1 MRSFPEPGDL
11 RRSRLPLVDKGAFP
25 TPMRV
30 GLLPSEVRSFPTSGE
45 RPCTALTLRS
55 YFQGHAGLAQWPPA
69 ACAASLLFHAQQTR
83 PMDQDAYLRF
93 PTLFA
98 DTITFVADDD
108 LWQVSS
114 GGGLARRLTAGL
126 SEPATPCL
134 SPDGKWIAF
143 IGRDEQHAEV
153 YVMASEGGPAKRL
166 TWLGPDTIV
175 RGWTPEGQILF
186 VSTHG
191 QPFFRNYRAY
201 TLAPEG
207 GAPQP
212 LPLGQV
218 NHLAFGPAG
227 ARVIGRNTADPAR
240 WKRYRGGT
248 AGHLWI
254 DADGTGS
261 FRRMTELQGNI
272 TSPMWLGGRIY
283 HLSDFEG
290 VGNLYSCRPD
300 GTDLQRHTHHEDFY
314 ARHAQTDGRRIVYQ
328 CGAQIWLYEPA
339 GPPQGR
345 MPKGEA
351 RRNPDKPASD
361 TASGLSTRVDVRT
374 PAHRTQ
380 AARKFVPAAD
390 HLGTVNVH
398 PAGHSVAIDTRG
410 KLITMAL
417 WEGAAR
423 QHDDDIAD
431 AAPSGRLRRGQWLAD
446 GSTLVAVSDASGEE
460 RITVF
465 ANDAARAL
473 PWDVGHVS
481 ALRAAPRGTLVAIAN
496 HRNQVLIG
504 DLASGALTT
513 VDTSEAGRSD
523 DLAWSADG
531 AWLAYSFQTSPRHTA
546 IKLFEV
552 GSGTSTLVTTPEFRD
567 YSPSFDPDGKYLYFL
582 SLRTFDPVY
591 DSVQFELSFPRA
603 ARPYLIALHAGGS
616 PPFDPA
622 PKGLKHEGPGFDAAK
637 PDVATIVPPMR
648 VDLAGIAR
656 RIAPFPVSENR
667 FGKVVGAASG
677 KVVWSVQGIV
687 GAHGRGGHKEAPAR
701 LEVFDFATLRTEAL
715 ADKADS
721 FELANDHTTLVLREG
736 KRLRAIGI
744 DAKPASD
751 KDSAAEASGPPSR
764 KSGWLDLE
772 RIRISVEPT
781 REWRQMLR
789 EVWRLQRDQFWAA
802 NMSGVD
808 WDAVYARYEPLVGLV
823 ATRGELS
830 DLIWEM
836 QGELGTSHAYEMG
849 GDHRRP
855 PSIALGHL
863 GADTRLVPADQSY
876 EITRLVCGDAWDAG
890 ADSPLNAVGVEAKIG
905 ERIVAVNGQRVSAD
919 RPPQA
924 LLVHQANAKVELTL
938 ASGAGEAAATRT
950 VLVNTLADEVPAR
963 YREWVEHKRAW
974 VHEHSAGRVGYFHLP
989 DMMAAGYAEFHRY
1002 FSAECDRDALIVDVR
1017 YNRGGHV
1024 SQLLLEKVAR
1034 RRIGYALT
1042 RWGRPSP
1049 YPDESVAGPVVALTN
1064 EHAGSDGDIF
1074 SHSFKLM
1081 GIGPLVGTRTWGG
1094 VVGIWPR
1101 HALVDGT
1108 ATTQPEFA
1116 FWFGDVGFGVEN
1128 HGTDP
1133 QIEIDNAPQ
1142 DAAAGRDRQLEV
1154 AVATALAEI
1163 DRIGVKT
1170 PEFGTRP
1177 DLAAPPWP
1185 ARG

>member
-1 MRSFPEPGDL
+1 MN
-11 RRSRLPLVDKGAFP
+11 
-25 TPMRV
+25 
-30 GLLPSEVRSFPTSGE
+30 
-45 RPCTALTLRS
+45 
-55 YFQGHAGLAQWPPA
+55 H
-69 ACAASLLFHAQQTR
+69 
-83 PMDQDAYLRF
+83 DAYLRF
-93 PTLFA
+93 PTLHA
-98 DTITFVADDD
+98 DTLSFVADDD
-108 LWQVSS
+108 LWQVATT
-114 GGGLARRLTAGL
+114 GGVARRLTAGL
-126 SEPATPCL
+126 SEPSTPCL
-134 SPDGKWIAF
+134 SPDGRWLAF

-153 YVMASEGGPAKRL
+153 HVMAAEGGPAKRL

-175 RGWTPEGQILF
+175 RGWTPDGQILF

-201 TLAPEG
+201 TIAPEG
-207 GAPQP
+207 GAPQL

-254 DADGTGS
+254 DADASGA
-261 FRRMTELQGNI
+261 FRRMSELRGNI
-272 TSPMWLGGRIY
+272 TSPMWLGERIY

-300 GTDLQRHTHHEDFY
+300 GSDLQRHTHHEDFY
-314 ARHAQTDGRRIVYQ
+314 VRNAQTDGKRIAYQ
-328 CGAQIWLYEPA
+328 CGARLWLHQPTHA
-339 GPPQGR
+339 GGAESNTPI
-345 MPKGEA
+345 
-351 RRNPDKPASD
+351 DI
-361 TASGLSTRVDVRT
+361 RT

-380 AARKFVPAAD
+380 AARRFVPAAD
-390 HLGTVNVH
+390 HLGSVHVH
-398 PAGHSVAIDTRG
+398 PAGHSVAIEARG
-410 KLITMAL
+410 KLVTMAL
-417 WEGAAR
+417 WEGAVR
-423 QHDDDIAD
+423 QHDDD
-431 AAPSGRLRRGQWLAD
+431 AAVGTPDTASARLRHGQWLAD
-446 GSTLVAVSDASGEE
+446 GATLVAVSDAGGEE
-460 RITVF
+460 RITLF
-465 ANDAARAL
+465 ESGAARAL
-473 PWDVGHVS
+473 AWDVGRVT
-481 ALRAAPRGTLVAIAN
+481 ALRAAPRGALVAIAN
-496 HRNQVLIG
+496 HRNEVLIG
-504 DLASGALTT
+504 DTASGVLTT
-513 VDTSEAGRSD
+513 VDKSDDGRSD

-531 AWLAYSFQTSPRHTA
+531 LWLAYTFQTGPRHVA
-546 IKLFEV
+546 IKLFGV
-552 GSGTSTLVTTPEFRD
+552 ADSSRTLVTQPEFRD

-603 ARPYLIALHAGGS
+603 ARPYLIALRSGGA

-622 PKGLKHEGPGFDAAK
+622 PKGMKDDAPGGDAA
-637 PDVATIVPPMR
+637 PAGSGAEAGVAEPGASLAVPP
-648 VDLAGIAR
+648 VQIDLPGIAQ
-656 RIAPFPVSENR
+656 RIAAFPVAENR
-667 FGKVVGAASG
+667 FGKLVGAAHG
-677 KVVWSVQGIV
+677 KLVWSVQGIV
-687 GAHGRGGHKEAPAR
+687 GAHGRGGHKEAPAK
-701 LEVFDFATLRTEAL
+701 LEVFDFATLRTEPL
-715 ADKADS
+715 VDKADA
-721 FELANDHTTLVLREG
+721 FELAADHVTLLLREG
-736 KRLRAIGI
+736 KRLRAI
-744 DAKPASD
+744 AVHVKPAQAREEAT
-751 KDSAAEASGPPSR
+751 AAAGPPSR

-772 RIRISVEPT
+772 RIRIAVEPQ

-802 NMSGVD
+802 DMSGVD
-808 WDAVYARYEPLVGLV
+808 WPAMYARYEPLVARV

-830 DLIWEM
+830 DLVWEM

-849 GDHRRP
+849 GDHRKP
-855 PSIALGHL
+855 PAVALGFL
-863 GADTRLVPADQSY
+863 GADTRFVSAEAGY

-890 ADSPLNAVGVEAKIG
+890 ADSPLNAVGVEARIG
-905 ERIVAVNGQRVSAD
+905 ERIVAVNGQRVSRE

-938 ASGAGEAAATRT
+938 ASGDVDVGINSTTRN

-963 YREWVEHKRAW
+963 YREWVERNRAW
-974 VHEHSAGRVGYFHLP
+974 VHEQSGGRVGYFHLP

-1002 FSAECDRDALIVDVR
+1002 FNAECDRDALIVDVR

-1034 RRIGYALT
+1034 KRIGYALT
-1042 RWGRPSP
+1042 RWGRPAP
-1049 YPDESVAGPVVALTN
+1049 YPDEAVAGPVVALTN

-1116 FWFGDVGFGVEN
+1116 FWFRDAGFGVEN
-1128 HGTDP
+1128 YGTDP

-1154 AVATALAEI
+1154 ALATALAEI
-1163 DRIGVKT
+1163 ARVGVNA
-1170 PEFGTRP
+1170 PEFGARP
-1177 DLAAPPWP
+1177 ALAAPVLPGRDAP
-1185 ARG
+1185 R